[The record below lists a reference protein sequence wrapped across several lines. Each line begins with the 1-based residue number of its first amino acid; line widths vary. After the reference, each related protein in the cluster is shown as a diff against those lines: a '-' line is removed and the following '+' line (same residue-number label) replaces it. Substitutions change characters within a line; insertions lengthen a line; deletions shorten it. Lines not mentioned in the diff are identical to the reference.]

1 MCCGVFAWAYVI
13 SMATISPGAVVRYF
27 SGDSSTL
34 PEYFFEGSDDELSME
49 DPESDVEPDTDEEVP
64 LIGAQDDIMD
74 VDEGI

>member
-1 MCCGVFAWAYVI
+1 MFAWAYVV

-27 SGDSSTL
+27 SGDSSAL

-64 LIGAQDDIMD
+64 LTGVQDDSMD

>member
-1 MCCGVFAWAYVI
+1 MCCGVFAWAYVV

-27 SGDSSTL
+27 SGDSSAL

-64 LIGAQDDIMD
+64 LTGAQDDSMD
-74 VDEGI
+74 VDEGM